1 MLKGLIKITF
11 KKILLIVI
19 LVLFFVG
26 FIHTYKPLPNGIS
39 TESNAVLIPENDIK
53 LLYDTTF
60 LDESKK
66 RVSEQEIFDEVKKM
80 IQQAQDFIL
89 IDMFLFGNAKDAHR
103 HIALELMQNLVEKKT
118 NNPNIVI
125 NFITDKYNT
134 MYMPSDTVSEF
145 KRLKEV
151 GVNIIFTDMD
161 ILRDSNPLYSSLWR
175 TFLQWFGEPKN
186 GWIKNPI
193 SESPAKVS
201 IRGLLKMLNFKANHR
216 KLVLADDNGRI
227 VSFISSANP
236 HDPSSAH
243 SNIAIVFT
251 GENWKDIYHGEK
263 SIAEFSQATFK
274 EIPKKYFEKNNAID
288 TSKNT
293 LLVQYLTESKIKKAI
308 IDEMNNA
315 KPKDQIRIAMF
326 YLSDRDIIASLL
338 QAQERGSRIELM
350 LDPNKDAFG
359 IKKNGIPNRQVAL
372 ELVEKSNN
380 KIRVRWYDTHGE
392 QFHTKF
398 FLINKENQESALILG
413 SANFTRRNLDDLNLE
428 ADVKISGK
436 TKSEIFRKAN
446 KIFETLWE
454 NKNGNTY
461 TVDFEKYKDTSIL
474 KTYIYRF
481 QEWSGLSTF

>member
-1 MLKGLIKITF
+1 MLKGLIKITS
-11 KKILLIVI
+11 KKILLVI
-19 LVLFFVG
+19 ILILFFVG
-26 FIHTYKPLPNGIS
+26 FIHTHKPLPYGIS
-39 TESNAVLIPENDIK
+39 IESNAVLIPENDIK

-60 LDESKK
+60 LDASKK
-66 RVSEQEIFDEVKKM
+66 RISEQEIFDQVKKM

-89 IDMFLFGNAKDAHR
+89 IDIFLFGSAKDAHR

-118 NNPNIVI
+118 TNPNIVI
-125 NFITDKYNT
+125 NLVTDKYNT

-161 ILRDSNPLYSSLWR
+161 ILRDSNPLYSSVWR
-175 TFLQWFGEPKN
+175 AFLQWFGESKN

-193 SESPAKVS
+193 SESPTKVS

-216 KLVLADDNGRI
+216 KIVLADDNGKI

-243 SNIAIVFT
+243 SNVAIFFM
-251 GENWKDIYHGEK
+251 GESWEDIYQGEK
-263 SIAEFSQATFK
+263 SIAEFSQTTFK
-274 EIPKKYFEKNNAID
+274 EIPTKYFKKNNMIN
-288 TSKNT
+288 TEKNT
-293 LLVQYLTESKIKKAI
+293 LLIQYLTESKIKKAI
-308 IDEMNNA
+308 IEETNKA
-315 KPKDQIRIAMF
+315 VAKDQIRIAMF
-326 YLSDRDIIASLL
+326 YLSDRDIVASLL
-338 QAQERGSRIELM
+338 HAQKRGSDVELI

-372 ELVEKSNN
+372 ELVEKSKS

-398 FLINKENQESALILG
+398 FLINKKNKESALILG

-428 ADVKISGK
+428 ADIKISGK
-436 TKSEIFRKAN
+436 TKSKIFKETNEIFEA
-446 KIFETLWE
+446 LWE